1 MSGIYGLLND
11 ISTADEIK
19 LPHRLFIGLIF
30 VGLFIKIL
38 SSLINTNV
46 SNAPSS
52 VGEATGTIWGYGMIL
67 FSLLGLVILKLDN
80 TISPNKQ
87 FINIPPTLY
96 LLAAI
101 ILWIIIMNAINY
113 KQINQKTIPPTY
125 YTWSKWSTAFI
136 FIITILIMLQFSV
149 SAIQNKGPY
158 AKIFTENMYTIN
170 VYAGFVL
177 FLNLLITAI
186 MWIIIQNFTVDG

>member
-11 ISTADEIK
+11 INTADEIK

-30 VGLFIKIL
+30 VGLFVKIL
-38 SSLINTNV
+38 SSLINSNV
-46 SNAPSS
+46 SKAPSA

-80 TISPNKQ
+80 TLSPNKQ
-87 FINIPPTLY
+87 FINVPPTLY
-96 LLAAI
+96 VLAAI
-101 ILWIIIMNAINY
+101 ILWIIIMNALNY
-113 KQINQKTIPPTY
+113 KQINRKTIPPTY

-149 SAIQNKGPY
+149 DAIKNKGVY
-158 AKIFTENMYTIN
+158 AKLFTENLYTIN

-186 MWIIIQNFTVDG
+186 QWIIIQNFTVDG